1 MNRVT
6 AGPKIILGV
15 CLTAAVAVGAMAA
28 TSPPPAAPPPSDQA
42 ALIAKGK
49 YLATAGDCVS
59 CHTAPNG
66 PPLAGGLGMDTPFG
80 KIFTPNITPDK
91 QTGIGNFTDAQF
103 YRVMHDGI
111 GGHGQYLYPAMPFP
125 WYTKVTHDD
134 VMAIK
139 AYLFSVAP
147 VHKPDKPNEMAFP
160 FNIREGLVA
169 WRAAFF
175 TEGTFKPDPAKS
187 DQLNRG
193 AYLVQGLGHCGECH
207 NGNNLFGASAA
218 AGRLQGGP
226 IDDWYAPNITGD
238 TLEGVGGWSQDQLAT
253 FLKTGA
259 APAGAGVALGPMME
273 TIHNSL
279 QYLTDDD
286 IQAIAAYLK
295 AVPGK
300 ATYQDRPQVAV
311 TRTGG
316 DIYLSYCAS
325 CHQQDGKGVPGQ
337 IPPLAGSGA
346 VKAKEAD
353 NVIRVV
359 LGGLPATK
367 NYAPMPALGSGM
379 TDQQIAD
386 VANYIR
392 TAWGN
397 GAPATAEAG
406 TVGKL
411 RGETHTL
418 MAVNGLNGCPTNLTP
433 SDIQKAIAG
442 PDGQFGSQLKGI
454 TDANLLETVD
464 AMVPKLK
471 AAAPHAKTADLVDGM
486 TEAYCPILL
495 NDKGL
500 TEPQRAARLGAFAEI
515 LYGQLVR
522 TTPGN

>member
-1 MNRVT
+1 
-6 AGPKIILGV
+6 
-15 CLTAAVAVGAMAA
+15 
-28 TSPPPAAPPPSDQA
+28 
-42 ALIAKGK
+42 
-49 YLATAGDCVS
+49 
-59 CHTAPNG
+59 
-66 PPLAGGLGMDTPFG
+66 
-80 KIFTPNITPDK
+80 
-91 QTGIGNFTDAQF
+91 
-103 YRVMHDGI
+103 
-111 GGHGQYLYPAMPFP
+111 MPFP